1 MTNLNY
7 ILLMQQQGQEQNP
20 YSMLIMMGLIVVV
33 FYFFMIRPQMKKR
46 KELEKFRNEIAKGD
60 KVLTIGG
67 IHGKVVEINE
77 DSIIIETEG
86 QTKLRM
92 DKNAIIKSATEM
104 IAQR

>member
-1 MTNLNY
+1 
-7 ILLMQQQGQEQNP
+7 MQQQGQEQNP

>member
-1 MTNLNY
+1 
-7 ILLMQQQGQEQNP
+7 MQQQGQEQNP
-20 YSMLIMMGLIVVV
+20 YSMLITMGLIVVV